1 MPNMREL
8 FRAFYPLSDQEKEE
22 AWKEGLIILDTSA
35 LLNLYR
41 YPLAARDRLLTVLE
55 RLQDRLWLPHQ
66 AALEYQ
72 RNQPA
77 VRFDQITQF
86 RTVRD
91 EIVKLKA
98 DFNNRIDNLQLRKR
112 HALIDAEPLR
122 EKVAAALDAFQDEL
136 NKIELDQA
144 ERYQEGYL
152 QQKIEVLFSGRIGQ
166 IPTQDFLDA
175 VYKDGEKRYASKIP
189 PGYQDSQKSDS
200 AKEPPEFNFGGLT
213 FQRRFGDL
221 ILWREILQKAKEE
234 KIGWFI
240 LVTDDAKEDWWHVI
254 GGQRTGP
261 RPELFDEAVRESGV
275 RGFILQ
281 TSERFTERASESLGI
296 EVSDEVLQQISRTR
310 DSGSSAPI
318 GFAEKVIDSA
328 TEGIRELT
336 KASEGLAIELNR
348 IREIMQDGIGK
359 LKVADGLESQ
369 HKITDEM
376 AFQIKEAAA
385 RFQALVGDFEA
396 SLKRIEPVVDL
407 LTSSEYDL
415 PLLVGGENLT
425 KAKETLQRLLK
436 TIDSAAQ
443 EAQKFDDTLAGIPTT
458 MALRIAVQLLRSG
471 VQQYIRAA
479 SQVQRWLDHWT

>member
-1 MPNMREL
+1 MQEL

-91 EIVKLKA
+91 EIGALKA
-98 DFNNRIDNLQLRKR
+98 EFNNRIDKLQLRKR

-122 EKVAAALDAFQDEL
+122 EKVAAAVDSFQDEL
-136 NKIELDQA
+136 NQIERDQA

-152 QQKIEVLFSGRIGQ
+152 QLKIEALFSGRIGQ
-166 IPTQDFLDA
+166 TPTQDFLDA

-189 PGYQDSQKSDS
+189 PGYQDSQKSDPS
-200 AKEPPEFNFGGLT
+200 KEPPEFSFGGLT

-221 ILWREILQKAKEE
+221 ILWREILQKVKKEE
-234 KIGWFI
+234 IRWFI
-240 LVTDDAKEDWWHVI
+240 LVTDDAKEDWWHVV

-261 RPELFDEAVRESGV
+261 RPELFDEAVRESGA

-310 DSGSSAPI
+310 DSGSSAP
-318 GFAEKVIDSA
+318 FSFTEKVISSA
-328 TEGIRELT
+328 AEGIREL
-336 KASEGLAIELNR
+336 AQAAEGLHLEISR
-348 IREIMQDGIGK
+348 IREIMQDGTEK
-359 LKVADGLESQ
+359 LEMAIDFRSRHKVADE
-369 HKITDEM
+369 I
-376 AFQIKEAAA
+376 AFQINESAA
-385 RFQALVGDFEA
+385 RFEELVVDFEA
-396 SLKRIEPVVDL
+396 SLKRVEPVVDL
-407 LTSSEYDL
+407 LTSRTYDL
-415 PLLVGGENLT
+415 PVREEILTT
-425 KAKETLQRLLK
+425 KAKETLHGLFK
-436 TIDSAAQ
+436 MIASSAQ
-443 EAQKFDDTLAGIPTT
+443 EAQNFDDTLAGISGIL
-458 MALRIAVQLLRSG
+458 MALRVAVQRLRSG
-471 VQQYIRAA
+471 VQHYIRTA